1 MIGLTDTQ
9 LRIVMSAA
17 RLLPVEERDT
27 FFCSRPPCWQCAV
40 AVASPIPT
48 VVSVRYVRYL
58 TYVDNPAHAALRLRE
73 W

>member
-9 LRIVMSAA
+9 LGIVMSAA

-27 FFCSRPPCWQCAV
+27 FLQRRHAGMRGGGRFTDTDSRICAV
-40 AVASPIPT
+40 
-48 VVSVRYVRYL
+48 VRYL